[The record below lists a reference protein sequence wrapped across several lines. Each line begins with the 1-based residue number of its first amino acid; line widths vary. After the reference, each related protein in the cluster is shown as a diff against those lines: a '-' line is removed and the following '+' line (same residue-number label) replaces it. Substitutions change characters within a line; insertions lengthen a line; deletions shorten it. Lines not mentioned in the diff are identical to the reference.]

1 MNRRNPL
8 IQCREI
14 SRWQELPLCPSG
26 YFWGQATSL
35 SNPTTCS
42 DVCSCS
48 WQIWKIMLCKETK
61 PAQTVTN
68 NLKITG
74 LTGCPNCW
82 QKGNVHVC
90 NEHERWKP
98 FPWCC
103 SSTEAPTPTCGL
115 TRWPVSREQG
125 EYKKTVPTKAYFL
138 KESLPR
144 CCSRIFSY
152 CLLKICK
159 KLAKWSGK
167 TVNFAFWIQKNC
179 IHIYSAYLC
188 IFLFIYLG
196 PPRAKTA
203 GLGALCMSHSHPSF
217 FSVLWSQMAL
227 RPRILLLP
235 SQLFL
240 LGGNPA

>member
-1 MNRRNPL
+1 MTDLKNYALQRD
-8 IQCREI
+8 Q
-14 SRWQELPLCPSG
+14 
-26 YFWGQATSL
+26 
-35 SNPTTCS
+35 TCS
-42 DVCSCS
+42 DSDKQFENNWSDRVSKLLTERKCSCVQ
-48 WQIWKIMLCKETK
+48 WAWKMKAL
-61 PAQTVTN
+61 
-68 NLKITG
+68 
-74 LTGCPNCW
+74 
-82 QKGNVHVC
+82 
-90 NEHERWKP
+90 
-98 FPWCC
+98 PWCC
-103 SSTEAPTPTCGL
+103 SSTEAPTPPCGL

-125 EYKKTVPTKAYFL
+125 EYKKTVPTKSYFL

-203 GLGALCMSHSHPSF
+203 GLGVLCMSHSHPSF

-227 RPRILLLP
+227 RPRTLLLP

-240 LGGNPA
+240 LGGNPAQPDSRLQHLLAQILPGMWSISYLWRTERMLGQWLLHPMSS